1 MCQARKIKG
10 FTLVELMFTVAIA
23 AIVITVG
30 IPMFTGMMDKNRLK
44 GAAETL
50 YADLQYA
57 RIASIKQNRP
67 IRVSFNTAKGCYGL
81 DDDLA
86 TACDCGA
93 SPAFCTVQGVQKVFS
108 SDAFRGVTLAA
119 NFVNNDIVF
128 DPVRGTLQDMEDN
141 LRQATFKSSDGK
153 DDINVQVSFVG
164 QTRKCTRS
172 SNLWGYEKCPAN
184 VASL

>member
-1 MCQARKIKG
+1 MDQSRKIKG
-10 FTLVELMFTVAIA
+10 FTLIELMVTVAIA

-30 IPMFTGMMDKNRLK
+30 IPMFTGMMDRNRLK

-50 YADLQYA
+50 YADLHYA

-67 IRVSFNTAKGCYGL
+67 IRVSFNTAEGCYGL

-93 SPAFCTVQGVQKVFS
+93 TPAFCTVQGVQKVVS
-108 SDAFRGVTLAA
+108 NNELRDVILAA
-119 NFVNNDIVF
+119 NFVDNDIVF
-128 DPVRGTLQDMEDN
+128 DPVRGTLQNMEDN
-141 LRQATFKSSDGK
+141 LRYVTFKSSDGK
-153 DDINVQVSFVG
+153 NDINVQVSFVG
-164 QTRKCTRS
+164 QTRKCTNS
-172 SNLWGYEKCPAN
+172 SSLWGYEKCPAE